1 MRTWMVLAG
10 LVLLMACNATKQ
22 TNTTQP
28 ITDIDLTVHLI
39 DTIRDLDSLRL
50 YAWTGIQA
58 ELLMT
63 EVVKRNDQGGYD
75 ATFILNKPPKGMYYL
90 GSSLQDLRPIFLG
103 TEAKVVLTGSSTA
116 INQLAIKE
124 SALNQQYALL
134 LDRLRNDNERITR
147 MNADYEATRAN
158 AAEQQKVKE
167 QFLAHDREKQAYLD
181 SLQKAQS
188 ELARIM
194 AFNVFPSYQNH
205 AAPGQTPGNYFA
217 ERFLAPVDVSDPVY
231 LRVPF
236 YYENIKNYTSSLT
249 VLKVPAGDQQ
259 KAIDSLLVRVGE
271 DNPLHHSTMVA
282 AMFGAM
288 NRNNK
293 LFVKLGNRYLNTYKG
308 KNNMLDQFVI
318 QQVAALKG
326 PLGVGDE
333 AANLTATTP
342 EGNTLS
348 LTSMRGRYVL
358 IDFWASWCG
367 PCRRENPN
375 VVRLY
380 NQYKDKGFDILGVS
394 LDNNKQKWIDAIAKD
409 QLTWKHISDLKG
421 WASQLAKPYGV
432 RGIPYTVLVD
442 PNGQIIATRLRGASL
457 EAKLKEIFGS

>member
-1 MRTWMVLAG
+1 MVLAG
-10 LVLLMACNATKQ
+10 LALLMACNASKQ
-22 TNTTQP
+22 TNTKKP
-28 ITDIDLTVHLI
+28 ITDINLTVNLT

-63 EVVKRNDQGGYD
+63 EVLKRNDEGGYNT
-75 ATFILNKPPKGMYYL
+75 TFVLNKPPKGMYYL
-90 GSSLQDLRPIFLG
+90 GSSLQDLRPMFLG
-103 TEAKVVLTGSSTA
+103 TEHKVVLMGSSTA
-116 INQLAIKE
+116 INQLDIKE
-124 SALNQQYALL
+124 SALNQEYEAL
-134 LDRLRNDNERITR
+134 LDRLRADNERITR
-147 MNADYEATRAN
+147 MNADFEATRAN
-158 AAEQQKVKE
+158 ATEQQKVKE
-167 QFLAHDREKQAYLD
+167 QFLAHDKEKKAYLD
-181 SLQKAQS
+181 SLRQANS

-217 ERFLAPVDVSDPVY
+217 ARFLEPVDFNDAVY

-249 VLKVPAGDQQ
+249 VLKVPAPEQQ
-259 KAIDSLLVRVGE
+259 KAVDSLLVQVGT
-271 DNPLHHSTMVA
+271 DNPLHHSTLVA
-282 AMFGAM
+282 AMFGSM

-293 LFVKLGNRYLNTYKG
+293 LFVNLGQRYLNQYKG
-308 KNNMLDQFVI
+308 KNAMLDQFVI

-333 AANLTATTP
+333 AIDLKAATP
-342 EGNTLS
+342 EGNMYS
-348 LTSMRGRYVL
+348 LESMRGKYVL

-394 LDNNKQKWIDAIAKD
+394 LDNNKEKWIAAIAKD

-457 EAKLKEIFGS
+457 EAKLREIFGS